1 MRKIVRC
8 ACGLELS
15 DERESELILRVQAHA
30 KDAHDLSLSDDQVRD
45 MMEIDQEPDA
55 GSTR

>member
-15 DERESELILRVQAHA
+15 DDQEPNLISRVQAHA
-30 KDAHDLSLSDDQVRD
+30 KEAHDLTLSDDQVRD
-45 MMEIDQEPDA
+45 MMEIDQEA
-55 GSTR
+55 GANPNT